1 MSAKSGSLHI
11 KRRECA
17 MKFYICLV
25 YLFSVSSILLGLLL
39 PKVVGRK
46 KNGRLAVGTRFNDG
60 CCVILVFAIT
70 AGILLAIVLYDMRQW
85 DRFRTPTM
93 MAYGWQVAII
103 YAIWVLLRFAVFLA
117 AYFAVV
123 TTVSEW
129 MESILNSLYQNG
141 YFTFWRNRKGRL
153 VFGPTI
159 IKKWIRRRRRK

>member
-1 MSAKSGSLHI
+1 
-11 KRRECA
+11 

-93 MAYGWQVAII
+93 MAYGWVVTAF
-103 YAIWVLLRFAVFLA
+103 YVVWVLLRSALFLA
-117 AYFAVV
+117 MYFALV
-123 TTVSEW
+123 TAVSEW
-129 MESILNSLYQNG
+129 LESILNSLYQDG
-141 YFTFWRNRKGRL
+141 YLTFWRNRRGEL

-159 IKKWIRRRRRK
+159 IRNWLRRHRR